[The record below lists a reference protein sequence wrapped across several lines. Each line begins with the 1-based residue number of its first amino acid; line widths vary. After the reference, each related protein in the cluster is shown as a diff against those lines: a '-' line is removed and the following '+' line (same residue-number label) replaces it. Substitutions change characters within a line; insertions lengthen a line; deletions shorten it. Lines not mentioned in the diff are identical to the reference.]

1 MVSFTSDLKQEILTL
16 NQKTCCDIAMLSA
29 LLAIN
34 GHLSLSHEGMGV
46 VFQTTSLPLA
56 RKVIKLIKN
65 LYKIEVSVGYKK
77 QVKLNKKN
85 QYHIT
90 INQHVMP
97 MMRELGLMDENHGY
111 AYRIDETI
119 IQKPCDLQA
128 YLSGAFLASGSINHP
143 RSSSYHLEIS
153 GLNEHYANEL
163 TELMNRYD
171 LNAKPL
177 NRKKHSIVYIK
188 ESEKISD
195 FIRIVGAT
203 NALFVFED
211 ERIKRDFVNSI
222 TRVMNMEIANQHK
235 TLEAADKQ
243 LKNIAIIEN
252 LLDETLLSKGVQ
264 QAIYLRK
271 EYPDAS
277 LTELSD
283 LSRNHYN
290 KAISKSALNH
300 RYREIDQLASHALE
314 AFNERSNRD

>member
-29 LLAIN
+29 LFAIN
-34 GHLSLSHEGMGV
+34 GHLSLSHEGMGL

-56 RKVIKLIKN
+56 RKVIGLIKK
-65 LYKIEVSVGYKK
+65 LYKVEISVGYKK
-77 QVKLNKKN
+77 QVTLNKKN
-85 QYHIT
+85 QYQIS
-90 INQHVMP
+90 IQQKVMEII
-97 MMRELGLMDENHGY
+97 RELGLMDENHGY
-111 AYRIDETI
+111 AYHIDETI

-153 GLNEHYANEL
+153 GLTEHYAIQL
-163 TELMNRYD
+163 TELMNRFD
-171 LNAKPL
+171 LKAKSL

-188 ESEKISD
+188 ESEEISD
-195 FIRIVGAT
+195 YIRIVGAT

-252 LLDETLLSKGVQ
+252 LLDEALLSKGVQ
-264 QAIYLRK
+264 QAMTLRK
-271 EYPDAS
+271 TYPESS
-277 LTELSD
+277 LTELSE

-290 KAISKSALNH
+290 KSISKSALNH
-300 RYREIDQLASHALE
+300 RFREIDDLASKALE
-314 AFNERSNRD
+314 AFNERIDRH